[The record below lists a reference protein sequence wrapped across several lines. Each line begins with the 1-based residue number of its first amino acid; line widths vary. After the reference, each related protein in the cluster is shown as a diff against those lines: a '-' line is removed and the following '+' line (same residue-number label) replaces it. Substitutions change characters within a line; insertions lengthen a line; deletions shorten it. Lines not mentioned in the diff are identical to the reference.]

1 MERGNAR
8 ANHMTMRYSNG
19 VILSEAKDLNF
30 GLHSKVNGHGDS
42 SRILVGCLKNDN
54 LRVSTEL

>member
-1 MERGNAR
+1 
-8 ANHMTMRYSNG
+8 MTMRYSNG